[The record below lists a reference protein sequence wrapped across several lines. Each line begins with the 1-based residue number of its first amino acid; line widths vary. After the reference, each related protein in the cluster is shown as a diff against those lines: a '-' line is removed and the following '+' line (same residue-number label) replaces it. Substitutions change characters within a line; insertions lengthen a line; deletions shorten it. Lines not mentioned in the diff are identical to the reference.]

1 MGNAVVHFEVSCAD
15 TERAKEFYS
24 QLFGWEMNNLP
35 DMNYTMVIADPAEG
49 INGGIRGEADPGR
62 RGVLIY
68 VEVDDLQAALD
79 RVVSLG
85 GTVVHPVREIPG
97 IVTLAVFTDPEG
109 NRIGVVK
116 SHH

>member
-1 MGNAVVHFEVSCAD
+1 
-15 TERAKEFYS
+15 
-24 QLFGWEMNNLP
+24 MNSLP

-49 INGGIRGEADPGR
+49 INGGIRAEADPKR
-62 RGVLIY
+62 RGVLVY

-79 RVVSLG
+79 RAVSLG
-85 GTVVHPVREIPG
+85 ATVVSPAREIPG